1 MSMKERMRV
10 ILGLLLSLALNQA
23 FALDA
28 PVFFPNGTF
37 GPSVRA
43 DDFRRT
49 YCSQFLEFFCEHSLL
64 AAAENGSAKESY
76 RFLWLRTFH
85 QPVVI
90 RFDFAAHRSATL
102 TRKTGSGPAGFG
114 VPDRHIVEQQQ
125 RLLAPAETARL
136 REALLVS
143 QFWSI
148 PTREHPRTLGMDGAT
163 WIMEGANGYR
173 YHVVSRWSP
182 CGRGGPHDTEAVCAL
197 GRTFIRDLAA
207 IQADGRDL
215 Y

>member
-28 PVFFPNGTF
+28 TAFFPNGTF

-43 DDFRRT
+43 DDSMRM
-49 YCSQFLEFFCEHSLL
+49 YCSQFLEFFGEHSLL
-64 AAAENGSAKESY
+64 AADG
-76 RFLWLRTFH
+76 
-85 QPVVI
+85 
-90 RFDFAAHRSATL
+90 SATL

-125 RLLAPAETARL
+125 RLLAPAETAHL

-148 PTREHPRTLGMDGAT
+148 PTREHPRTLGMDGET
-163 WIMEGANGYR
+163 WIMEGANGSR
-173 YHVVSRWSP
+173 YHAVSRWSP

-207 IQADGRDL
+207 IQADGRDF